1 MWATLLACIWWKSQ
15 VRIPNPQRTI
25 AMGLCFPAQ
34 TFFVIILKGIIMCGR
49 FALKTPPRSIQEHFH
64 LPETIH
70 LSPRYNIAP
79 SQAIAAVRHLPG
91 KPFRQLDMLHWGLIP
106 HWSKDMKIGNKMIN
120 ARAETLAQKPSF
132 HTPFK
137 KRRCLI
143 IADGF
148 YEWKHSGK
156 AKQPIYVHMKNGA
169 IFGFAGLWDSWHN
182 ADGSSVESCTIITT
196 SPNELIR
203 EIHDRMPVILPPEQY
218 ETWLQ
223 DSTPEHFLQQL
234 LMPYPADAMEAY
246 RVSSVVN
253 SPKNDTPACI
263 KPI

>member
-1 MWATLLACIWWKSQ
+1 
-15 VRIPNPQRTI
+15 
-25 AMGLCFPAQ
+25 
-34 TFFVIILKGIIMCGR
+34 MCGR

-64 LPETIH
+64 LPETVN

-79 SQAIAAVRHLPG
+79 SQAIAVVRHLPG
-91 KPFRQLDMLHWGLIP
+91 KRFPQQDMLRWGLIP
-106 HWSKDMKIGNKMIN
+106 HWAKDMKISYKMIN

-132 HTPFK
+132 REAFK
-137 KRRCLI
+137 KRRCMI
-143 IADGF
+143 AADGF

-156 AKQPIYVHMKNGA
+156 AKQPIYVQMKNGA
-169 IFGFAGLWDSWHN
+169 VFGIAGLWESWN
-182 ADGSSVESCTIITT
+182 SPEGNIVESCTIVTT
-196 SPNELIR
+196 SANRLIS

-223 DSTPEHFLQQL
+223 DSPPEHSLQQL

-246 RVSSVVN
+246 QVSSIVN

-263 KPI
+263 LPID